1 MLRKK
6 PEEFFIGFF
15 LDKELFRKGTNF
27 YARGRKENL
36 MLKNILIFFIMFC
49 LTLLPNH
56 SLAQDDNIWSTP
68 INVSLSGSS
77 SNPSFVVDLKGNTH
91 IFWLDEFDDLMYARF
106 DGTNWSI
113 PQPVNLPSNIYIPK
127 LLIGS
132 NNQIHAFW
140 IDDEGNL
147 FYRWTNSDNLS
158 IPGVWSNPVIIS
170 DGVAAFDAFIDSD
183 GNVHLAYA
191 LTIETNNRPAG
202 VYYRKTNSNA
212 NTWQQPIKIYTSR
225 YFRVLDSDSAN
236 VQISVS
242 NSNGE
247 AHVFLAWEN
256 RPLKALFFA
265 RSLNGGNDWEPPTE
279 IVSQATRP
287 NPTTPYNVRIAILSE
302 QILVVYQDGQ
312 PGFSCSQSYQH
323 SEDNGANWSEPRRM
337 LEEVPGCATISKLL
351 NYKNQYLL
359 LMTGNRDQ
367 ILLTAWDGLQWSE
380 SRQQSEMFQ
389 TYDADSRTILTLT
402 NQQISIDSD
411 GLLNLV
417 ASDLERKDIWWKER
431 QMEDIGDWF
440 QAGSLWKPIET
451 INSSNIRFTSIATT
465 TDSAGWVHVFWNL
478 AGDETLELP
487 GNTIYYSR
495 WENQRVWSSRI
506 AVQRSINNYVD
517 QLSVTID
524 PATNKLL
531 LVWRDGL
538 EGEIYF
544 SAVPANQAAI
554 ASSWTPPI
562 KISSP
567 SQICDSPSIMVDP
580 KGVIV
585 VVYAVP
591 INEGRGIYLTTSSDG
606 GLTWS
611 EPVKILDGANLGI
624 EMMNDPQ
631 LSIGSDLQYHLLW
644 KHYKFNA
651 NRLQPVEMYYGR
663 STDQGKTWVEISQ
676 ISNLPVFWSEIL
688 VSPNSTLHRFWQ
700 ELNNDQVEVW
710 HEYSFT
716 NGQSWERVKPFSF
729 FGVKIGSPTVSEDS
743 SGRIHLLQI
752 LKPGEN
758 LYTLQYLIWENN
770 WVDRQAKDI
779 SIDSISALGSPN
791 ALVTEN
797 GYLGVIIPVE
807 IFNST
812 VNQPEYR
819 LIFTGQTLDDLPLI
833 ETPDSSVPTSND
845 YLSIPNEPVSPTE
858 ENAPPMVETTKPIN
872 VTPTTS
878 LSPTTGIL
886 IGMFFSILVIA
897 GVFVFRLLNK
907 LNT

>member
-1 MLRKK
+1 M
-6 PEEFFIGFF
+6 P
-15 LDKELFRKGTNF
+15 
-27 YARGRKENL
+27 
-36 MLKNILIFFIMFC
+36 KNILMFFIMFC
-49 LTLLPNH
+49 LTLLPKPT
-56 SLAQDDNIWSTP
+56 LAQDDNIWSTP

-77 SNPSFVVDLKGNTH
+77 STPSFIVDSKGNAH
-91 IFWLDEFDDLMYARF
+91 IFWLDEFDDLMYVRF
-106 DGTNWSI
+106 DGNNWST
-113 PQPVNLPSNIYIPK
+113 PQPVNLPSDTYIPK
-127 LLIGS
+127 LFLGS

-140 IDDEGNL
+140 IDDEGDL

-158 IPGVWSNPVIIS
+158 ISGVWSNPVIIS
-170 DGVAAFDAFIDSD
+170 DGVAAFDASVDSD
-183 GNVHLAYA
+183 GTVHLAYA
-191 LTIETNNRPAG
+191 LTIETDNRPAG
-202 VYYRKTNSNA
+202 IYYRKTNPNA
-212 NTWQQPIKIYTSR
+212 NSWQQPIRIYTSR

-236 VQISVS
+236 VQINLSS
-242 NSNGE
+242 SNGE

-265 RSLNGGNDWEPPTE
+265 RSLNGGDDWDPPTE

-287 NPTTPYNVRIAILSE
+287 NPTTPYNVRVANLSE
-302 QILVVYQDGQ
+302 QIVVVYQDGQ
-312 PGFSCSQSYQH
+312 PGLSCSQTYQH

-380 SRQQSEMFQ
+380 SRQQSEMIQ

-402 NQQISIDSD
+402 DQQISIDND

-431 QMEDIGDWF
+431 QMDDIGDWF

-451 INSSNIRFTSIATT
+451 INSSDIRFTSIATT
-465 TDSAGWVHVFWNL
+465 TDLAGWVHVFWNL
-478 AGDETLELP
+478 VGDESLELP
-487 GNTIYYSR
+487 GNSIYYSR
-495 WENQRVWSSRI
+495 WENRQVWSNRI
-506 AVQRSINNYVD
+506 AVQRSINNFVD

-531 LVWRDGL
+531 LVWKDGL

-544 SAVPANQAAI
+544 SSAPANQAVI

-567 SQICDSPSIMVDP
+567 THVGDSPSIIIDP
-580 KGVIV
+580 NGRIV

-591 INEGRGIYLTTSSDG
+591 INEGRGIYLTTSSDEG
-606 GLTWS
+606 VTWS
-611 EPVKILDGANLGI
+611 EPIRILDGEILRI
-624 EMMNDPQ
+624 EMINDPQ
-631 LSIGSDLQYHLLW
+631 LSIGDDFQYHLFW
-644 KHYKFNA
+644 KRYKFNA
-651 NRLQPVEMYYGR
+651 NRLQPVEMYYSR

-676 ISNLPVFWSEIL
+676 ISNLPVFWSQIL
-688 VSPNSTLHRFWQ
+688 VSANGTIHRFWQ
-700 ELNNDQVEVW
+700 ESNNDQTEVW
-710 HEYSFT
+710 HEYSFN

-729 FGVKIGSPTVSEDS
+729 FGEKIGSPTVSEDS

-752 LKPGEN
+752 LKPDKN
-758 LYTLQYLIWENN
+758 LYTLQHLIWENN
-770 WVDRQAKDI
+770 WTNRPAKDI
-779 SIDSISALGSPN
+779 TVDSLSDLGSPH
-791 ALVTEN
+791 AVVTEN

-807 IFNST
+807 ILNSDG
-812 VNQPEYR
+812 NQSEYR
-819 LIFTGQTLDDLPLI
+819 LIFTGQALDDLPFVELPNSPV
-833 ETPDSSVPTSND
+833 TNSNVFP
-845 YLSIPNEPVSPTE
+845 STPNETASPTV
-858 ENAPPMVETTKPIN
+858 ENSSPAIEPTRPIN
-872 VTPTTS
+872 VTPTAN
-878 LSPTTGIL
+878 LSPTIGIL

-907 LNT
+907 LNS

>member
-1 MLRKK
+1 
-6 PEEFFIGFF
+6 
-15 LDKELFRKGTNF
+15 
-27 YARGRKENL
+27 
-36 MLKNILIFFIMFC
+36 MLKNILIFLIVLC
-49 LTLLPNH
+49 LAFLPKDA
-56 SLAQDDNIWSTP
+56 LAQDENIWSNP
-68 INVSLSGSS
+68 INVSVSGSS
-77 SNPSFVVDLKGNTH
+77 GSPSFVIDSKGNIH

-106 DGTNWSI
+106 DGSSWST
-113 PQPVNLPSNIYIPK
+113 PQPVNSPSDVYIPK
-127 LLIGS
+127 LFLGS
-132 NNQIHAFW
+132 NNLIHAFW
-140 IDDEGNL
+140 VDDEGNL
-147 FYRWTNSDNLS
+147 YYRWTNSDNLGNS
-158 IPGVWSNPVIIS
+158 GVWSAPVLIS
-170 DGVAAFDAFIDSD
+170 SGVADFNAAIDSD
-183 GNVHLAYA
+183 GIVHLAYA
-191 LTIETNNRPAG
+191 LTIESENRLAG
-202 VYYRKTNSNA
+202 VYYRKTNINA
-212 NTWQQPIKIYTSR
+212 NSWQQPVRIYTSR
-225 YFRVLDSDSAN
+225 YFRALNSDSAN

-242 NSNGE
+242 GNEGTNRI
-247 AHVFLAWEN
+247 FLAWEN

-265 RSLNGGNDWEPPTE
+265 RSLNGGNDWEAPTE
-279 IVSQATRP
+279 IVSQITRP
-287 NPTTPYNVRIAILSE
+287 SPTTPYNVQIANLSD
-302 QILVVYQDGQ
+302 QILLVYQDGQ
-312 PGFSCSQSYQH
+312 PGLSCSQSFQH
-323 SEDNGANWSEPRRM
+323 SEDGGANWSEPRRI

-351 NYKNQYLL
+351 NYQDQYLV

-367 ILLTAWDGLQWSE
+367 ILLTAWNGLRWSE
-380 SRQQSEMFQ
+380 SRQQSEMIQ

-431 QMEDIGDWF
+431 QMKDIGDWF
-440 QAGSLWKPIET
+440 QEGSSWKPIET
-451 INSSNIRFTSIATT
+451 INNSDIRYTSIATT
-465 TDSAGWVHVFWNL
+465 TDSDGWVHVFWNL
-478 AGDETLELP
+478 ASDEELGLP
-487 GNTIYYSR
+487 QNTINYTR
-495 WENQRVWSSRI
+495 WENQRVWSNRI
-506 AVQRSINNYVD
+506 AIQRAFNNYVD
-517 QLSVTID
+517 QLSASTD

-531 LVWRDGL
+531 LVWKDGL

-544 SAVPANQAAI
+544 SAVPANQAVI
-554 ASSWTPPI
+554 VSSWTPPI

-567 SQICDSPSIMVDP
+567 FQICDSPSIMVDSN
-580 KGVIV
+580 GVIV

-591 INEGRGIYLTTSSDG
+591 INEGRGIYLTKSSDG

-611 EPVKILDGANLGI
+611 EPVKILDGATLRI

-644 KHYKFNA
+644 KQYRLNG
-651 NRLQPVEMYYGR
+651 NRSQPVELYYSR
-663 STDQGKTWVEISQ
+663 STDQGRTWVEISQ
-676 ISNLPVFWSEIL
+676 ISNLPVFWSQIL
-688 VSPNSTLHRFWQ
+688 VSANGTLHRFWQ

-716 NGQSWERVKPFSF
+716 SGQSWKRVKPFSL
-729 FGVKIGSPTVSEDS
+729 FGEKIGQPAVAEDS

-758 LYTLQYLIWENN
+758 LYTLQHLIWENN
-770 WVDRQAKDI
+770 WGNLQAKDI

-833 ETPDSSVPTSND
+833 ETPDSPVPTSND
-845 YLSIPNEPVSPTE
+845 FPSIPNEPVSPTE
-858 ENAPPMVETTKPIN
+858 ENTPSMVEPTKPFN
-872 VTPTTS
+872 VTPIAS

-886 IGMFFSILVIA
+886 IGIFFSILVIA
-897 GVFVFRLLNK
+897 GVFLFRLLSK

>member
-1 MLRKK
+1 M
-6 PEEFFIGFF
+6 P
-15 LDKELFRKGTNF
+15 
-27 YARGRKENL
+27 
-36 MLKNILIFFIMFC
+36 KNILVFLIMFC
-49 LTLLPNH
+49 LTLLPKPT
-56 SLAQDDNIWSTP
+56 LAQDDNIWSNP

-77 SNPSFVVDLKGNTH
+77 STPSFIIDSKGNTH

-106 DGTNWSI
+106 DGTNWST
-113 PQPVNLPSNIYIPK
+113 PQPVNLPSDIYIPK
-127 LLIGS
+127 LFLGS

-158 IPGVWSNPVIIS
+158 ISGVWSNSVIIS
-170 DGVAAFDAFIDSD
+170 DGVAAFDASVDSD
-183 GNVHLAYA
+183 GTVHLAYA
-191 LTIETNNRPAG
+191 LTIETDNRPAG
-202 VYYRKTNSNA
+202 IYYRKTNPNA
-212 NTWQQPIKIYTSR
+212 NSWQQPIRIYTSR

-236 VQISVS
+236 VQVS
-242 NSNGE
+242 LSSSNGE

-265 RSLNGGNDWEPPTE
+265 RSLNGGNDWDPPTE

-287 NPTTPYNVRIAILSE
+287 NPTTPYNVRIVNLYE
-302 QILVVYQDGQ
+302 QTVVVYQDGQ
-312 PGFSCSQSYQH
+312 PGFSCSQTYQH

-380 SRQQSEMFQ
+380 SRQQSEMIQ

-402 NQQISIDSD
+402 DQQISIDND

-431 QMEDIGDWF
+431 QMDDIGDWF

-451 INSSNIRFTSIATT
+451 INSSGIRFASIATT
-465 TDSAGWVHVFWNL
+465 TDLAGWVHVFWNL
-478 AGDETLELP
+478 VGDESLELP

-495 WENQRVWSSRI
+495 WENRQVWSNRI
-506 AVQRSINNYVD
+506 AVQLSINNFVD

-531 LVWRDGL
+531 LVWKDGL

-544 SAVPANQAAI
+544 SSAPANQAVI
-554 ASSWTPPI
+554 ASSWTAPI

-567 SQICDSPSIMVDP
+567 THVGDSPSIIIDP
-580 KGVIV
+580 NGRIV

-591 INEGRGIYLTTSSDG
+591 INEGRGIYLTTSSDEG
-606 GLTWS
+606 VTWS
-611 EPVKILDGANLGI
+611 EPIRILDGEILKI
-624 EMMNDPQ
+624 EMINDPQ
-631 LSIGSDLQYHLLW
+631 LSIGDDFQYHLLC
-644 KHYKFNA
+644 KRYNINS

-663 STDQGKTWVEISQ
+663 STDQGKTWVEINQ
-676 ISNLPVFWSEIL
+676 ISDLPVVWSQIL
-688 VSPNSTLHRFWQ
+688 VSANGTIHRFWQ
-700 ELNNDQVEVW
+700 ESNNDQTEVW
-710 HEYSFT
+710 HEYSYN

-729 FGVKIGSPTVSEDS
+729 FGVKIGSPTVSEDFL
-743 SGRIHLLQI
+743 GRIHLLQI
-752 LKPGEN
+752 LRPDEN
-758 LYTLQYLIWENN
+758 LYTLQHLIWENKWTN
-770 WVDRQAKDI
+770 RPAKDI
-779 SIDSISALGSPN
+779 TVDSISNLGSPH
-791 ALVTEN
+791 AVVTEN

-807 IFNST
+807 IFNSEG
-812 VNQPEYR
+812 NQSEHR
-819 LIFTGQTLDDLPLI
+819 LIFTGQTLDDLPSVEL
-833 ETPDSSVPTSND
+833 PNSPVPTSNIFT
-845 YLSIPNEPVSPTE
+845 STPNETASPTE
-858 ENAPPMVETTKPIN
+858 ENTSPVIESTQPIN
-872 VTPTTS
+872 VTPS
-878 LSPTTGIL
+878 ANLSPTIGIL

-907 LNT
+907 SNS